1 MVKQLSNFYQNLKRN
16 IQAHSSGSLI
26 AAIVFFG
33 SSIVSIQVLSRN
45 DAGEPEDLSRSNLQ
59 TASRVNQERVNESG
73 VLPVVTTSLELAD
86 SYSSYQTYTGETI
99 ASRSSEMGFERGG
112 RLVRVFVNEGDRIS
126 IGTPLAKLDT
136 SNLDAQRQ
144 GLIAQ
149 KSEAQALLAELNNG
163 ATPEEIDSAQAQ
175 VRDLEQQLELEN
187 IRATRREYLFSQGAV
202 NREELEEITFN
213 AKALAER
220 LSDARSNL
228 KQRKN
233 GSRVEQIDAQR
244 AVVDRLLAEINALD
258 ITIANSTLLSPFE
271 GIVSVRNFDEG
282 SIISSGQS
290 VLRLVENSQ
299 LKVKIGVPP
308 KVATQ
313 LQVDSTQRLTISSR
327 QYEAKVVSIL
337 PEVNSSTRN
346 LTAVFELGSTD
357 VGQVLPQQIARLK
370 LIRESE
376 REGYW
381 LPISALTKGERGLW
395 SCYALDKSGKQLRV
409 ERRLVELLE
418 TQNQQVFVRGTL
430 QPGDEIVV
438 KGTHRLIPG
447 QVVTASNEG

>member
-16 IQAHSSGSLI
+16 IQAHSSVSLI

-59 TASRVNQERVNESG
+59 TASRVNRERGNETG
-73 VLPVVTTSLELAD
+73 VLPVVTTSLKLAD

-187 IRATRREYLFSQGAV
+187 IRATRREYLYSQGAV

-220 LSDARSNL
+220 LSDAKSNL

-233 GSRVEQIDAQR
+233 GSRVEQIDAQE

-271 GIVSVRNFDEG
+271 GAVSVRNFDEG
-282 SIISSGQS
+282 SIISPGQS

-299 LKVKIGVPP
+299 LKIKIGVPP
-308 KVATQ
+308 EVATQ
-313 LQVDSTQRLTISSR
+313 LQVDSTQKLTIGSR
-327 QYEAKVVSIL
+327 EYDAKVVSIL

-395 SCYALDKSGKQLRV
+395 SCYALDKSGKQLKV

-438 KGTHRLIPG
+438 EGTHRLIPG